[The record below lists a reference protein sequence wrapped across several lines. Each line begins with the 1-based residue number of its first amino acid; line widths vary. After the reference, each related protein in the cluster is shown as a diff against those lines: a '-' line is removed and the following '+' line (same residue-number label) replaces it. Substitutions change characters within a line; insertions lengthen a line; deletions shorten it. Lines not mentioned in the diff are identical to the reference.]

1 MTPKRGL
8 SLALLI
14 ASAVTVVVLGLVQFS
29 RRWRELLGDAAAHGH
44 SHASAVTSAT
54 SATTSSEGLRGLLIL
69 GASSGLTPCPSALAL
84 LLSAIALHR
93 YGFGLVLVV
102 AFSIG
107 VATTLAIAG
116 LLVVMARQ
124 LLDRVRLRGVDRVLR
139 WLPIMSSM
147 CVLLMG
153 ILLCASAWSPR

>member
-1 MTPKRGL
+1 M
-8 SLALLI
+8 I
-14 ASAVTVVVLGLVQFS
+14 LGVVQFS
-29 RRWRELLGDAAAHGH
+29 RRWQELIGNAAAHGH
-44 SHASAVTSAT
+44 SHATAVASPAGAT
-54 SATTSSEGLRGLLIL
+54 TRSPGAGTSSEGLRGLLIL

-124 LLDRVRLRGVDRVLR
+124 LLDRIHGVDRLLR